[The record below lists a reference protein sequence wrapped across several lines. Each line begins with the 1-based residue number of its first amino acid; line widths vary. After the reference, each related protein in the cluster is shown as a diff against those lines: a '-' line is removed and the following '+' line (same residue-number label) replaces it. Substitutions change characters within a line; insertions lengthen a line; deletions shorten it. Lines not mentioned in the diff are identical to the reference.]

1 MRKLL
6 LALLLASGAAYAGD
20 ESQIRLKDGPGK
32 ELVQTHCSICHSL
45 DEIQIN
51 SPFLDKAGWT
61 AEVSKMINVMG
72 LPADDNEKNQ
82 IIDYLTANYGKAK

>member
-1 MRKLL
+1 MRKLMFVM
-6 LALLLASGAAYAGD
+6 LLASGAAYAGD
-20 ESQIRLKDGPGK
+20 ESQIHLKDGPGK
-32 ELVQTHCSICHSL
+32 DLVQSHCSVCHSL

-72 LPADDNEKNQ
+72 IPIDDNEKGQ
-82 IIDYLTANYGKAK
+82 IINYLTSNYGAK

>member
-1 MRKLL
+1 MRKLML
-6 LALLLASGAAYAGD
+6 VMLLASGAAYAGD
-20 ESQIRLKDGPGK
+20 ENTIHLKDGPGK

-51 SPFLDKAGWT
+51 SPFLDKAAWT

-72 LPADDNEKNQ
+72 IPIDDNEKGQ
-82 IIDYLTANYGKAK
+82 IIDYLTANYGAK

>member
-1 MRKLL
+1 MRKLMFVM
-6 LALLLASGAAYAGD
+6 LLASGAAHAGD
-20 ESQIRLKDGPGK
+20 ENQIHLKDGPGK

-61 AEVSKMINVMG
+61 AEVGKMINVMG

-82 IIDYLTANYGKAK
+82 IINYLVTNYGVK